1 MSVCV
6 TVVNQYGNLKA
17 TKTPVA
23 DCQEYVLISAVDY
36 QEYKEPVLFNGDLFL
51 YVATS
56 LLTSKAQPLNQDY
69 SVLMR
74 YRVMCALSCCSFV
87 P

>member
-17 TKTPVA
+17 TKTPVE

-51 YVATS
+51 YVS
-56 LLTSKAQPLNQDY
+56 GVLLINMVVGHWVGRVVRLMSK
-69 SVLMR
+69 R
-74 YRVMCALSCCSFV
+74 
-87 P
+87 

>member
-17 TKTPVA
+17 TKTPVV

-51 YVATS
+51 YVS
-56 LLTSKAQPLNQDY
+56 GVLLINMVVGHWVGRVVRLMSK
-69 SVLMR
+69 R
-74 YRVMCALSCCSFV
+74 
-87 P
+87 

>member
-17 TKTPVA
+17 TKTPVS

-51 YVATS
+51 YVS
-56 LLTSKAQPLNQDY
+56 GVLLINMVVGHWVGRVVRLMSK
-69 SVLMR
+69 R
-74 YRVMCALSCCSFV
+74 
-87 P
+87 

>member
-36 QEYKEPVLFNGDLFL
+36 QEYKEQVLFNGDLFL
-51 YVATS
+51 YVS
-56 LLTSKAQPLNQDY
+56 GVLLINMVVGHWVGRVVRLMSK
-69 SVLMR
+69 R
-74 YRVMCALSCCSFV
+74 
-87 P
+87 

>member
-6 TVVNQYGNLKA
+6 TAVNQYGNLKA

-51 YVATS
+51 YVS
-56 LLTSKAQPLNQDY
+56 GVLLINMVVGHWVGRVVRLMSK
-69 SVLMR
+69 R
-74 YRVMCALSCCSFV
+74 
-87 P
+87 

>member
-36 QEYKEPVLFNGDLFL
+36 QAYKEPVLFNGDLFL
-51 YVATS
+51 YVS
-56 LLTSKAQPLNQDY
+56 GVLLINMVVGHWVGRVVRLMSK
-69 SVLMR
+69 R
-74 YRVMCALSCCSFV
+74 
-87 P
+87 

>member
-6 TVVNQYGNLKA
+6 TVGNQYGNLKA

-51 YVATS
+51 YVS
-56 LLTSKAQPLNQDY
+56 GVLLINMVVGHWVGRVVRLMSK
-69 SVLMR
+69 R
-74 YRVMCALSCCSFV
+74 
-87 P
+87 

>member
-36 QEYKEPVLFNGDLFL
+36 QEDKEPVLFNGDLFL
-51 YVATS
+51 YVS
-56 LLTSKAQPLNQDY
+56 GVLLINMVVGHWVGRVVRLMSK
-69 SVLMR
+69 R
-74 YRVMCALSCCSFV
+74 
-87 P
+87 

>member
-6 TVVNQYGNLKA
+6 TVVNQYDNLKA

-51 YVATS
+51 YVS
-56 LLTSKAQPLNQDY
+56 GVLLINMVVGHWVGRVVRLMSK
-69 SVLMR
+69 R
-74 YRVMCALSCCSFV
+74 
-87 P
+87 

>member
-6 TVVNQYGNLKA
+6 TVVNRYGNLKA

-51 YVATS
+51 YVS
-56 LLTSKAQPLNQDY
+56 GVLLINMVVGHWVGRVVRLMSK
-69 SVLMR
+69 R
-74 YRVMCALSCCSFV
+74 
-87 P
+87 

>member
-23 DCQEYVLISAVDY
+23 DCQEYVLISSVDY

-51 YVATS
+51 YVS
-56 LLTSKAQPLNQDY
+56 GVLLINMVVGHWVGRVVRLMSK
-69 SVLMR
+69 R
-74 YRVMCALSCCSFV
+74 
-87 P
+87 

>member
-17 TKTPVA
+17 TKTPDA

-51 YVATS
+51 YVS
-56 LLTSKAQPLNQDY
+56 GVLLINMVVGHWVGRVVRLMSK
-69 SVLMR
+69 R
-74 YRVMCALSCCSFV
+74 
-87 P
+87 

>member
-17 TKTPVA
+17 TKTSVA

-51 YVATS
+51 YVS
-56 LLTSKAQPLNQDY
+56 GVLLINMVVGHWVGRVVRLMSK
-69 SVLMR
+69 R
-74 YRVMCALSCCSFV
+74 
-87 P
+87 

>member
-23 DCQEYVLISAVDY
+23 DCQEYVLSSAVDY

-51 YVATS
+51 YVS
-56 LLTSKAQPLNQDY
+56 GVLLINMVVGHWVGRVVRLMSK
-69 SVLMR
+69 R
-74 YRVMCALSCCSFV
+74 
-87 P
+87 

>member
-1 MSVCV
+1 LERTGALVPRREYQLRLEIKCV

-51 YVATS
+51 YVS
-56 LLTSKAQPLNQDY
+56 
-69 SVLMR
+69 
-74 YRVMCALSCCSFV
+74 
-87 P
+87 